1 MDRNAD
7 RQSLD
12 ELVAEPQGGHLLVR
26 HRTEPAADA
35 GPRHPAPAQLIV
47 LISPRARQVPSLV
60 AALPAL
66 LRPLPEGVRSLCV
79 ALPGLAADPAPV
91 QVLAKELDIEVLAP
105 DGEFVPEPAAA
116 WYAGHGSG
124 GTGWWRFRPDA
135 PPAFAGARLPAPR
148 WEGAVPVTA
157 VPLDAATVAEPV
169 AAGILLRSV
178 DAPAAG
184 VGHPAFTVPVDEH
197 FPKVLVG
204 GAGPVPTPAAVAA
217 VLDRLAPVGP
227 VLVPVDP
234 GASSH
239 VWQAEL
245 ALRTGREVLFT
256 PGVPLGPALATA
268 LTPEGEPLFQP
279 FPALLRQTARGGD
292 QQVLEVGPPPTGW
305 TRSGPRTYRLGA
317 GETAVYADVVPSGLV
332 LRPASPE
339 CAAEIAPFDP
349 TGWTLTLGTP
359 GDVVGLRLLVAAER
373 LVAGLDPGRR
383 AVVRVRVGGELDEQ
397 AGAILHRMAEAL
409 PSPRVPPTGPA
420 PAVPPV
426 EPAVPVAEPAV
437 PLAEP
442 APLPRPPVSYAA
454 PPIATMSSVPVSTV
468 SEPRRPAEQP
478 VPEPEAPAAG
488 TTPETGQVPA
498 EPVVQ
503 APVPLENTEDV
514 PIAEVPEAEAPEEPH
529 PVQQAE
535 DESPAAPVEPA
546 PVEPAE
552 AAAAG
557 GPAKP
562 LVPKDRPSTT
572 AEQNRFAVAA
582 GEAFTEALATVN
594 AALAAWPSMRQG
606 DANEAKADY
615 VAVCLYLGRGETGAT
630 QVNGAVRAGRKGPV
644 DAQLPCLVSG
654 IRRLPTH
661 RRAVLRQGR
670 VGESLEHQSSPG
682 TVLTEP
688 GFLTGSMDLD
698 VTVPGADLDVLIWP
712 ASARRTSELMISRPM
727 NEVVFAAGARFKA
740 LAVRTAEDG
749 DDDGEGGDERGEGV
763 SAPRVAVLF
772 RELTPGESPGTE
784 LDERD
789 LIVLAKL
796 DRVLASRQQGG
807 VRVVEDPEVAARLT
821 TSLLEWQPEAAEP
834 ELAGHAAAAT
844 R

>member
-1 MDRNAD
+1 MDRNVD
-7 RQSLD
+7 RQSLE

-26 HRTEPAADA
+26 HRTEPGADA
-35 GPRHPAPAQLIV
+35 GLRHPAPAQLIV

-91 QVLAKELDIEVLAP
+91 QVLAKELDIEILAP
-105 DGEFVPEPAAA
+105 DGPFVPEPAA
-116 WYAGHGSG
+116 WYAGHASG
-124 GTGWWRFRPDA
+124 GTGWRRFRPDE

-148 WEGAVPVTA
+148 WEGAVPVTP
-157 VPLDAATVAEPV
+157 VSLDATTVAEPV
-169 AAGILLRSV
+169 AAGILIRSV

-184 VGHPAFTVPVDEH
+184 AGHPAFTVPVDEH

-227 VLVPVDP
+227 ILVPVAP

-239 VWQAEL
+239 VWQAEV

-256 PGVPLGPALATA
+256 AGVPLGPAPATV
-268 LTPEGEPLFQP
+268 LTPEGELLFQP

-332 LRPASPE
+332 LRPASAE

-359 GDVVGLRLLVAAER
+359 GDVVGLQLLVAAER

-397 AGAILHRMAEAL
+397 AGAILRGMAETL
-409 PSPRVPPTGPA
+409 PSPQVPP
-420 PAVPPV
+420 VV
-426 EPAVPVAEPAV
+426 EPAVPLV
-437 PLAEP
+437 EP
-442 APLPRPPVSYAA
+442 APPPRPPVSYSA

-488 TTPETGQVPA
+488 PAPETERVPA
-498 EPVVQ
+498 EPAVLPES
-503 APVPLENTEDV
+503 AEDI
-514 PIAEVPEAEAPEEPH
+514 PIAEVSEAETPEEPH
-529 PVQQAE
+529 PAQQAE
-535 DESPAAPVEPA
+535 DESTAEPVELA

-562 LVPKDRPSTT
+562 LVLKDRPSTT

-630 QVNGAVRAGRKGPV
+630 QLNGAVRAGQKGPV
-644 DAQLPCLVSG
+644 DAQLACLVSG

-661 RRAVLRQGR
+661 RRAVLRQGK

-712 ASARRTSELMISRPM
+712 ASARRTSELLISRPM

-749 DDDGEGGDERGEGV
+749 DDDGEGSEGV

-796 DRVLASRQQGG
+796 DRVLARRQQGG
-807 VRVVEDPEVAARLT
+807 LRVVEDPDVAARLT